1 MAEAAFDTLA
11 AARALKD
18 AGVKPEHAE
27 AIANAVRE
35 AANAGREELAT
46 KSDLAVFATKSD
58 LAALELRLTNKLYAV
73 AIGIAGVTIA
83 AVKLIP

>member
-18 AGVKPEHAE
+18 AGVEPEHAE

-35 AANAGREELAT
+35 AANVGREEL
-46 KSDLAVFATKSD
+46 ATKSD

>member
-18 AGVKPEHAE
+18 AGVQPEHAE

-46 KSDLAVFATKSD
+46 KSDLA
-58 LAALELRLTNKLYAV
+58 ALELRLTNKLYAV
-73 AIGIAGVTIA
+73 AIGIVGVTIA

>member
-11 AARALKD
+11 AARSLKD

-35 AANAGREELAT
+35 AANASREELAT
-46 KSDLAVFATKSD
+46 KSDLT
-58 LAALELRLTNKLYAV
+58 ALELRLTNKLYAV
-73 AIGIAGVTIA
+73 AIGIVGVTM
-83 AVKLIP
+83 PPSN

>member
-27 AIANAVRE
+27 AIADAVR
-35 AANAGREELAT
+35 AAAQAGREELAT
-46 KSDLAVFATKSD
+46 KAD
-58 LAALELRLTNKLYAV
+58 LAALELRMTNKLYAV
-73 AIGIAGVTIA
+73 AGALA
-83 AVKLIP
+83 AADRRRQNDSLT

>member
-11 AARALKD
+11 AARALKN
-18 AGVKPEHAE
+18 AGVKSEHAE

-46 KSDLAVFATKSD
+46 KSDLA
-58 LAALELRLTNKLYAV
+58 ALELRLTNKLYAV
-73 AIGIAGVTIA
+73 AIGIVGVTIA